1 LRKTLS
7 EKATAKGTVRGRKAE
22 GPKRTPSGCRSEVI
36 LRVFPLSLAAIIFFS
51 SSVAMA
57 QASDG
62 RVARAILV
70 DVIGSRR
77 PVSKTL
83 LRETPVS
90 SGVVPTSASG
100 VERRAFELT
109 NAERQASGLR
119 FLMWD
124 ESLAKLARL
133 HSQNM
138 AEDHFFSHRSPD
150 GEMVDDR
157 ANRLGIVKWIGIG
170 ENIAYLNG
178 YADPAT
184 IAVGKWM
191 KSPLHKQNIL
201 NGQWQ
206 ASAIGAATDKDG
218 KIYLTQVF
226 IMR

>member
-1 LRKTLS
+1 
-7 EKATAKGTVRGRKAE
+7 
-22 GPKRTPSGCRSEVI
+22 
-36 LRVFPLSLAAIIFFS
+36 
-51 SSVAMA
+51 MA

-62 RVARAILV
+62 RLARAILV
-70 DVIGSRR
+70 DTIGSR
-77 PVSKTL
+77 PTISK
-83 LRETPVS
+83 RFSHAEPS
-90 SGVVPTSASG
+90 SPGIVPASASD

-109 NAERQASGLR
+109 NAERQAGGLR
-119 FLMWD
+119 LLMWD

-138 AEDHFFSHRSPD
+138 ADDHFFSHRSPD

-157 ANRLGIVKWIGIG
+157 ANKLGIVRWIGIG

-184 IAVGKWM
+184 IAVEKWM
-191 KSPLHKQNIL
+191 HSALHKQNIL

-206 ASAIGAATDKDG
+206 TSAVGAATDKDG